1 MSHARHMCFWVSK
14 MRAKT
19 VSISSWFCKKTVIL
33 QTMNRLSFH
42 IVFLM
47 MLLWLTAGC
56 GGPSHDDLRLLAADK
71 MLGQTPDSA
80 LNLLNAI
87 DVNSLKTESDRAYHA
102 LLLTQARYRCYEV
115 ATSDSLI
122 DVALSY
128 YRSHPG
134 DGERLTRALIYK
146 GAVMEELGQP
156 QAAMTCYKEAQ
167 ATVMPDD
174 YFNQGYLR
182 LRMGQIYNDYYVP
195 DSIDVTLFQ
204 EARRYFELIP
214 DSFYIMA
221 TLLQT
226 GCAYIKTN
234 PDSVLPYL
242 YQAASVAETLHE
254 KGIGYK
260 ALRYI
265 ASMKMYSSTEADLT
279 EAKAIALSILDDPN
293 RNRDDD
299 EHLLMVAAYT
309 LAKQG
314 KSDSAYYYIGQ
325 VPSNSLTPEAQVFYD
340 KCMAEAAISK
350 GDIKQ
355 YQYYYEAADN
365 LSDSLTCSDLLLRL
379 RDVDAKYDNEVLKNE
394 NLRKS
399 TTVALVA
406 LGGLAL
412 AGILGL
418 IILLLSRNASRR
430 KRQLRESEDNIEHL
444 RDDCTRLESQLQSNQ
459 AMNDSLKQT
468 IRNQIETFSHLVEK
482 HKILYTSHPEKFS
495 EVFMKSYNAKQ
506 PDGSFWSS
514 IQAYADSISNGMVNN
529 AVSQHPTMSDSDVRF
544 LSLYICDLPTTV
556 IMICMGYGNLRSTYN
571 KKRRVADLLGCSGNL
586 EDAIMD
592 WKRNH
597 GCKV

>member
-1 MSHARHMCFWVSK
+1 
-14 MRAKT
+14 
-19 VSISSWFCKKTVIL
+19 
-33 QTMNRLSFH
+33 MNRLSFH
-42 IVFLM
+42 IIFLV
-47 MLLWLTAGC
+47 LLWLAAGC
-56 GGPSHDDLRLLAADK
+56 GGPSHDDQRLLEADK

-80 LNLLNAI
+80 LNLLKAI
-87 DVNSLKTESDRAYHA
+87 DVNSLKTESDHAYQA

-221 TLLQT
+221 SLFQT

-242 YQAASVAETLHE
+242 YQVASLAETQHE

-265 ASMKMYSSTEADLT
+265 ASMKMYSSSEADIN

-293 RNRDDD
+293 RNSDDD

-314 KSDSAYYYIGQ
+314 KSDSAYHYLGQ
-325 VPSNSLTPEAQVFYD
+325 VPWNILSPESRVFYD
-340 KCMAEAAISK
+340 KCMAETAISK
-350 GDIKQ
+350 GDLKQ
-355 YQYYYEAADN
+355 YQYYYEVADN
-365 LSDSLTCSDLLLRL
+365 LSDSLACNDLLLRL

-412 AGILGL
+412 AGILGF
-418 IILLLSRNASRR
+418 IILLLSRNVSRR

-444 RDDCTRLESQLQSNQ
+444 RGDCSRLESQLQSNQ
-459 AMNDSLKQT
+459 AMNESLKQT
-468 IRNQIETFSHLVEK
+468 IRNQIETFSHLVEE
-482 HKILYTSHPEKFS
+482 HKILYTNHPEKFS
-495 EVFMKSYNAKQ
+495 EIFMKSYNAKQ
-506 PDGSFWSS
+506 PDGSFWSG
-514 IQAYADSISNGMVNN
+514 ILAYADS
-529 AVSQHPTMSDSDVRF
+529 VSDGFVSHTQSVCHNLTESDVRF
-544 LSLYICDLPTTV
+544 LSLYACGLPTSV
-556 IMICMGYGNLRSTYN
+556 VMACLGYGNQRSLYN
-571 KKRRVADLLGCSGNL
+571 KKRRVAALLGLSGSL
-586 EDAIMD
+586 DDYIME
-592 WKRNH
+592 WKQGHPRSS
-597 GCKV
+597 